1 MKKTF
6 LLILCMLFCAN
17 IAYAGNNALPFES
30 ALSTIS
36 DSLSG
41 PVAMTIG
48 VVAFLGAGAMF
59 LFNPDMNNMLKV
71 LLGVV
76 MALGIMLGGKNLME
90 ILYKPASTGCVIT
103 VVANQENNKILSDK
117 ILYYE

>member
-6 LLILCMLFCAN
+6 LLILCMLFFAN
-17 IAYAGNNALPFES
+17 LAYAGNNALPFES

-48 VVAFLGAGAMF
+48 ILAFVVSGAAFI
-59 LFNPDMNNMLKV
+59 FNPDMNSMVKG

-76 MALGIMLGGKNLME
+76 MALGIILGGKNLIE
-90 ILYKPASTGCVIT
+90 ILYKPSSTGCIIT
-103 VVANQENNKILSDK
+103 VAANQENNKILSDK

>member
-41 PVAMTIG
+41 Q
-48 VVAFLGAGAMF
+48 L
-59 LFNPDMNNMLKV
+59 
-71 LLGVV
+71 
-76 MALGIMLGGKNLME
+76 
-90 ILYKPASTGCVIT
+90 
-103 VVANQENNKILSDK
+103 QWQ
-117 ILYYE
+117 

>member
-41 PVAMTIG
+41 RVAAFA
-48 VVAFLGAGAMF
+48 VAGIAY
-59 LFNPDMNNMLKV
+59 LFAPDMNNIVKGLM
-71 LLGVV
+71 GVCI
-76 MALGIMLGGKNLME
+76 ALGIVFGGKAMIDL
-90 ILYKPASTGCVIT
+90 LFKPSSTGCVIT
-103 VVANQENNKILSDK
+103 IAANQDNNKILSDK
-117 ILYYE
+117 ILYE